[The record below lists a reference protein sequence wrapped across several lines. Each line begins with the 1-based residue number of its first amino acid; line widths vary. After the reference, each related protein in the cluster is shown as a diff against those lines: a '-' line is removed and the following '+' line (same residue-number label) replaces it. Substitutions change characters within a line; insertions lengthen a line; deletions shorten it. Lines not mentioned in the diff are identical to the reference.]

1 MGVRILFF
9 AACADWAG
17 RRELELFVERPTR
30 LRELAVGAPFAEV
43 LRRQRE
49 LKIAVNCEY
58 AGLDA
63 EVSDGDE
70 VAFMPP
76 VCGG

>member
-1 MGVRILFF
+1 MKVLFF

-17 RRELELFVERPTR
+17 RRELELAIERPTR
-30 LRELAVGAPFAEV
+30 LRELAGSRPEFTDV
-43 LRRQRE
+43 LRHERE

-58 AGLDA
+58 ASLDA

>member
-1 MGVRILFF
+1 VKVLFF

-17 RRELELFVERPTR
+17 RRELELPLSRAQT
-30 LRELAVGAPFAEV
+30 LRQAVGGRSEFSQV
-43 LRRQRE
+43 LKHERE

-58 AGLDA
+58 ASLDA
-63 EVSDGDE
+63 EVNDGDE